1 MPPAE
6 VDRPGTVTAA
16 LLAGLVAG
24 YGIAIPVGAVGT
36 YLVALSARTSLRT
49 GLAAALGVATA
60 DGVYALVAVLGGAAI
75 AGVVAPVAGPLRWL
89 SAAVLIVLAAHGAL
103 RAVRSH
109 RAPATRPVRPL
120 APGRAYVSLLG
131 ITLVNPATIVY
142 FTALVV
148 GDRAGAEVAVLDQA
162 VFVLAAFAAS
172 ASWQA
177 ALAGGGALLGRVLT
191 GPRGRLVT
199 ALVSSAVITA
209 LAVRLVLP

>member
-1 MPPAE
+1 MS
-6 VDRPGTVTAA
+6 AA
-16 LLAGLVAG
+16 LLGGLVAG

-36 YLVALSARTSLRT
+36 YLVALTARTSLRT
-49 GLAAALGVATA
+49 GLAAAMGVATA

-75 AGVVAPVAGPLRWL
+75 AGIIAPVAGPLRWI
-89 SAAVLIVLAAHGAL
+89 SAAVLVVLAAHGAV

-109 RAPATRPVRPL
+109 RTPAARPVRPL
-120 APGRAYVSLLG
+120 AAGRAYVSLLG
-131 ITLVNPATIVY
+131 ITLVNPATVVY

-148 GDRAGAEVAVLDQA
+148 GDHARTAVPALDQA

-191 GPRGRLVT
+191 GRRGRLAT

-209 LAVRLVLP
+209 LAVRLILP

>member
-1 MPPAE
+1 MPSAE
-6 VDRPGTVTAA
+6 VRHFSAVSAA
-16 LLAGLVAG
+16 LAAGLIAG

-36 YLVALSARTSLRT
+36 YLVALTARTSLRT

-75 AGVVAPVAGPLRWL
+75 AGVVAPFAGPLRL
-89 SAAVLIVLAAHGAL
+89 ASAAILIVLAAHGAV
-103 RAVRSH
+103 RALRSH
-109 RAPATRPVRPL
+109 RAPATRPVTPL
-120 APGRAYVSLLG
+120 APARAYVSLLG
-131 ITLVNPATIVY
+131 ITLVNPATVVY

-148 GDRAGAEVAVLDQA
+148 GDRAGTGVPVLDQA

-191 GPRGRLVT
+191 GRRGRLVT
-199 ALVSSAVITA
+199 ALASSAVITA
-209 LAVRLVLP
+209 LAVRLVLR

>member
-1 MPPAE
+1 MS
-6 VDRPGTVTAA
+6 GA

-36 YLVALSARTSLRT
+36 YLVALTARTSLGT

-75 AGVVAPVAGPLRWL
+75 AAVIAPFAGPLRLL
-89 SAAVLIVLAAHGAL
+89 SAAILVVLAAHGAV
-103 RAVRSH
+103 RAVRTH
-109 RAPATRPVRPL
+109 RAATVRPVRPL

-131 ITLVNPATIVY
+131 ITLVNPATVVY

-148 GDRAGAEVAVLDQA
+148 GDRAGTAVPVLDQG

-172 ASWQA
+172 ASWQI
-177 ALAGGGALLGRVLT
+177 ALAGGGVLLGRVLT

-199 ALVSSAVITA
+199 ALASSAVITA
-209 LAVRLVLP
+209 LAVRLVLA

>member
-6 VDRPGTVTAA
+6 VDRPGAVSAA

-36 YLVALSARTSLRT
+36 YLVALTARTSLRT
-49 GLAAALGVATA
+49 GLAAAMGVATA

-75 AGVVAPVAGPLRWL
+75 AGVIAPFAGPLRLL
-89 SAAVLIVLAAHGAL
+89 SATVLIVLAAHGTV

-109 RAPATRPVRPL
+109 RAPATRPVTPL

-131 ITLVNPATIVY
+131 ITLVNPATVVY

-148 GDRAGAEVAVLDQA
+148 GDRAGAGVPVLDQA

-191 GPRGRLVT
+191 GRRGRLAT

-209 LAVRLVLP
+209 LAVRLVLT

>member
-1 MPPAE
+1 MS
-6 VDRPGTVTAA
+6 GA

-36 YLVALSARTSLRT
+36 YLVALTARTSLRT

-75 AGVVAPVAGPLRWL
+75 AAVIAPFAGPLRL
-89 SAAVLIVLAAHGAL
+89 ISAAILLGLAAHGAL
-103 RAVRSH
+103 RAVRTH
-109 RAPATRPVRPL
+109 RVATVRPVSPL
-120 APGRAYVSLLG
+120 APGRAYLSLLG
-131 ITLVNPATIVY
+131 ITLVNPATVVY
-142 FTALVV
+142 FAALVV
-148 GDRAGAEVAVLDQA
+148 GDRAGTAVPVLDQG

-199 ALVSSAVITA
+199 TLVSSAVITA
-209 LAVRLVLP
+209 LAVRLALQ